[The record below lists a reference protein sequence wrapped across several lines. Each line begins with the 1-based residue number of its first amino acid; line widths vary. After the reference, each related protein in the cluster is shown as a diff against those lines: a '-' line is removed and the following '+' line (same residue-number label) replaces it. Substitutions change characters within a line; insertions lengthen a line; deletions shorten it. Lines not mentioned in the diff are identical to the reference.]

1 MFWVFSHALCFLAAM
16 WWAGPLFY
24 SWPTSHSW
32 PWHSASLRPKA
43 MKPGTKDW
51 NLWTMSQKF
60 IFPKLF
66 GQYFVTVIEGWLTN
80 KDLVSFLEEKKS
92 YPIQIGYSI
101 LFPLDSYFNFWVN
114 GAFVFF
120 VMMKQNLQC
129 AWQPQVRTVCVLGN
143 SVGTQWGFKCSMV
156 HFESHFLA
164 AFESISRDQRRLEVV
179 FFFCFST
186 YALRTFDIY
195 HASL

>member
-1 MFWVFSHALCFLAAM
+1 
-16 WWAGPLFY
+16 
-24 SWPTSHSW
+24 
-32 PWHSASLRPKA
+32 

-120 VMMKQNLQC
+120 VMTSRIYSVHGNPRWELC
-129 AWQPQVRTVCVLGN
+129 VCWVIQWERSGVLSALWFTLRVTSLLHLSL
-143 SVGTQWGFKCSMV
+143 SVGIREG
-156 HFESHFLA
+156 
-164 AFESISRDQRRLEVV
+164 
-179 FFFCFST
+179 
-186 YALRTFDIY
+186 
-195 HASL
+195 